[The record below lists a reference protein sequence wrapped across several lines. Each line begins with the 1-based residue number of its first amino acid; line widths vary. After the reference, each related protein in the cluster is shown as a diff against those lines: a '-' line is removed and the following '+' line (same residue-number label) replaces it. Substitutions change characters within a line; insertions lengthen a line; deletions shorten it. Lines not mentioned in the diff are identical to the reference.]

1 MRERIMQIS
10 VCLLLCSLLVIALL
24 SAMQRPA
31 APAISLYTIAPT
43 TDDAL
48 TTETRPATTES
59 LPVTPAVSMDLNTA
73 TAADLESVA
82 GIGAV
87 LAERIVAHRT
97 MHGAFQRRTELL
109 AIEGI
114 GEVLAARI
122 LASFHIP
129 GELPPLQ
136 TTAPV
141 PQEKPVRTTTTTRL
155 PVRPLLEMNA
165 MTLAD
170 LLTVPGMTEAYAAC
184 ILDFRTRIQ
193 YYSHPNELLIA
204 DGLPYD
210 YAADIL
216 DCFYVAD

>member
-1 MRERIMQIS
+1 MKERMMQLS
-10 VCLLLCSLLVIALL
+10 VCLLLCSLLVIQLL
-24 SAMQRPA
+24 SAMQKPV
-31 APAISLYTIAPT
+31 APAISLYTVAPAAG
-43 TDDAL
+43 DSVVI
-48 TTETRPATTES
+48 ETRPVTTQP
-59 LPVTPAVSMDLNTA
+59 LPVTPTVSMDLNTA
-73 TAADLESVA
+73 TAADLESVE

-97 MHGAFQRRTELL
+97 MHGAFQRRTDLL
-109 AIEGI
+109 EIEGI

-122 LASFHIP
+122 LARFHIP

-141 PQEKPVRTTTTTRL
+141 PKEKPARTTTTTQP
-155 PVRPLLEMNA
+155 PVRPLLEMNT
-165 MTLAD
+165 MTQAD
-170 LLTVPGMTEAYAAC
+170 LLTVPGMTETYAAC
-184 ILDFRTRIQ
+184 ILEFRMRIQ
-193 YYSHPNELLIA
+193 YYSHPNELLIV